1 MYVDGARAIE
11 SGSDNLKL
19 TSEAETSEVQATY
32 LL

>member
-1 MYVDGARAIE
+1 MASE

-19 TSEAETSEVQATY
+19 TSEAETSEVQASSSVLY